1 MGNKRVCRPDVPEA
15 TRAMV
20 LHEEGVID
28 VLNADW
34 VETTLEDERRM
45 AARRFP
51 LAQSALNPVD
61 ADMLIIRERLREL
74 MIYKTVSR

>member
-1 MGNKRVCRPDVPEA
+1 MDSKRVWRPDVPEA

-34 VETTLEDERRM
+34 AEATLEDERRM

-74 MIYKTVSR
+74 IIYNIVSR